1 MLDRSLVIHFSLILL
16 KLRLEFLLHSLKVS
30 LVLLANRFNFSL
42 YLLKFRVVGHDFLR
56 VVVCHFLGKEAQRS
70 HHEEHEEDFL
80 EHIAIFLMFLI
91 RVWRASPFL
100 FTDLSVLSQT
110 IKQLLYQGYKEA
122 ISRYLGKITT
132 FSWNSL
138 I

>member
-1 MLDRSLVIHFSLILL
+1 
-16 KLRLEFLLHSLKVS
+16 
-30 LVLLANRFNFSL
+30 
-42 YLLKFRVVGHDFLR
+42 
-56 VVVCHFLGKEAQRS
+56 LGKEAQRS

-110 IKQLLYQGYKEA
+110 IKHFFIRATRRLSHDIWAKLRLLVGIA
-122 ISRYLGKITT
+122 
-132 FSWNSL
+132 
-138 I
+138 